1 MKIIL
6 IHSVDTGLGGAK
18 TFCSSVAV
26 GELLKKQEQSGRLVA
41 AICAAP
47 TALKQ
52 HGIGLGKKL
61 TSYPNFKEELSQAY
75 SYSEDRVVE
84 DGKLITSRGPGTAFE
99 FALEI
104 VKHLLGQEKQQET
117 MKPLLL
123 K

>member
-1 MKIIL
+1 M
-6 IHSVDTGLGGAK
+6 GGSKA
-18 TFCSSVAV
+18 FAASSEV
-26 GELLKKQEQSGRLVA
+26 GELLKKQEASGRLVA

-52 HGIGLGKKL
+52 HQIAFGKRL
-61 TSYPNFKEELSQAY
+61 TSYPNFKDELSQDY

-99 FALEI
+99 FALKI
-104 VKHLLGQEKQQET
+104 VQHLLGQQKEEET
-117 MKPLLL
+117 AKPLLL